1 MKLVYPGL
9 GQFFP
14 EDKLDALAEVI
25 ESPEMDSKFFAILAD
40 YCYEDQDFAAY
51 QDGMAD
57 VMAEIAVVADA
68 ELKMDADGIKS
79 MLVALK
85 QDMYIICQMMP
96 PKPLVMCNATQAEML
111 SACPFYTPDI
121 MDVWMMGVD
130 PEAAVFAD
138 LGAVCM
144 SENCTMA
151 IAESGC
157 YDMEAVVTPVM
168 GLCGCHAKLVEV
180 DGNCGNVLVET
191 AAAFTGA
198 VEAVTLNLATGSYDE
213 TSPAAMT
220 LKSAAEICPAADGS
234 KSTCMEAMHQIQECA
249 VLDEALLHPAMNGVC
264 CLLGVTEE
272 PKCGELLGSFA
283 AMSTWN
289 LQDWDAMVSLE
300 VLNDANTSV
309 EDKAKVVEDARF
321 DTYGKLMIGV
331 YTSKCDLFD
340 LDALEMCGPKMG
352 CLDSMSNPDDHSGR
366 RLQAGH
372 MGGPD
377 DDDMSGPR
385 ITDGIEPRIERMKM
399 LCDPE
404 YCGTKIL
411 TECLKMPWE
420 SRIKMA
426 DMEGGMSM
434 SGRKLLEHTLP
445 PGGARPQPPALLL
458 QVLNPLMEV
467 VAMEANST
475 DAEMFKEMGKKI
487 MAGMCRQECYDVI
500 TSCKDEPDLFAL
512 GDNSKVEA
520 TCAEVRFPKAPHL
533 LLVLLPL
540 FSLLRVRKYSHR

>member
-1 MKLVYPGL
+1 MKLFYPYVL
-9 GQFFP
+9 EQFFP
-14 EDKLDALAEVI
+14 EDKLDALTEVI
-25 ESPEMDSKFFAILAD
+25 ESPEMDSKLFAILAD

-57 VMAEIAVVADA
+57 VMAEIAVVADTD
-68 ELKMDADGIKS
+68 LKMDADGIKS
-79 MLVALK
+79 MLGTFK
-85 QDMYIICQMMP
+85 HGMYIICQYDMP
-96 PKPLVMCNATQAEML
+96 PKPLVMCTATQAEML

-138 LGAVCM
+138 LGAICM

-168 GLCGCHAKLVEV
+168 NLCGCHAKLVEV

-198 VEAVTLNLATGSYDE
+198 VETVTMSLATGSYDE

-220 LKSAAEICPAADGS
+220 LKSAAEICPEADGS
-234 KSTCMEAMHQIQECA
+234 DSTCMEAMHQIQECV

-264 CLLGVTEE
+264 CLLGVTDE
-272 PKCGELLGSFA
+272 PKCGELLGTFA
-283 AMSTWN
+283 AMSTSMDPMMMMDGPTMAA
-289 LQDWDAMVSLE
+289 LTILG
-300 VLNDANTSV
+300 DANASV
-309 EDKAKVVEDARF
+309 EDKIKAVEDAGF
-321 DTYGKLMIGV
+321 HTYGKFVAGV
-331 YTSKCDLFD
+331 YTGVCNNFD

-352 CLDSMSNPDDHSGR
+352 CLDSMGTPE
-366 RLQAGH
+366 
-372 MGGPD
+372 
-377 DDDMSGPR
+377 
-385 ITDGIEPRIERMKM
+385 ITDGIEQMNM

-404 YCGTKIL
+404 ACGTKIL
-411 TECLKMPWE
+411 TECFEIPMEPM
-420 SRIKMA
+420 IKMA
-426 DMEGGMSM
+426 DMLGGMSM
-434 SGRKLLEHTLP
+434 SGRKLLEHTRSLLAGHEGSMP
-445 PGGARPQPPALLL
+445 DSVLL
-458 QVLNPLMEV
+458 QFLNGVKDMF
-467 VAMEANST
+467 AMEANSA
-475 DAEMFKEMGKKI
+475 DAEMFEELGKKI

-500 TSCKDEPDLFAL
+500 TSCKDEPDLFGL

>member
-1 MKLVYPGL
+1 MKLFYSVL

-14 EDKLDALAEVI
+14 EDKQDALTEVI
-25 ESPEMDSKFFAILAD
+25 ESPEMDSKLFAILAD

-57 VMAEIAVVADA
+57 VMAEIAVVADTD
-68 ELKMDADGIKS
+68 LKMDADGIKS
-79 MLVALK
+79 MLGAFK
-85 QDMYIICQMMP
+85 HGMPIICQMMP
-96 PKPLVMCNATQAEML
+96 PKPLVMCTAAQAEML

-168 GLCGCHAKLVEV
+168 NLCGCHAKLVKV

-198 VEAVTLNLATGSYDE
+198 VETVTMSLATGSYDE

-220 LKSAAEICPAADGS
+220 LKSAAEICPEADGS
-234 KSTCMEAMHQIQECA
+234 DSTCMEAMHQIQECV
-249 VLDEALLHPAMNGVC
+249 VLEEALLHPAMNGVC

-272 PKCGELLGSFA
+272 PKCGELLGTFA
-283 AMSTWN
+283 AMSTSMDPMMM
-289 LQDWDAMVSLE
+289 LDGPAMTSIAL
-300 VLNDANTSV
+300 LDDLNTSV
-309 EDKAKVVEDARF
+309 EDKVKAVEDAGF
-321 DTYGKLMIGV
+321 DTYGKLMTGV
-331 YTSKCDLFD
+331 YTGVCNKFD

-352 CLDSMSNPDDHSGR
+352 CLDSMSDPDDHSGR

-372 MGGPD
+372 MGVPG
-377 DDDMSGPR
+377 DDMSAPG
-385 ITDGIEPRIERMKM
+385 ITDGIEQMKM

-404 YCGTKIL
+404 ACGTKVL
-411 TECLKMPWE
+411 TECLMVPME
-420 SRIKMA
+420 PMIKMA

-434 SGRKLLEHTLP
+434 SGRKLLEHTRSLLAGHDGSMP
-445 PGGARPQPPALLL
+445 DSVLL
-458 QVLNPLMEV
+458 QVLNNV
-467 VAMEANST
+467 KDVIAMGANSA
-475 DAEMFKEMGKKI
+475 DAKMFKEMGKEI
-487 MAGMCRQECYDVI
+487 MAGVCRQECYDVI
-500 TSCKDEPDLFAL
+500 TSCKDEPDLFGL

-533 LLVLLPL
+533 LLVLLL
-540 FSLLRVRKYSHR
+540 VL